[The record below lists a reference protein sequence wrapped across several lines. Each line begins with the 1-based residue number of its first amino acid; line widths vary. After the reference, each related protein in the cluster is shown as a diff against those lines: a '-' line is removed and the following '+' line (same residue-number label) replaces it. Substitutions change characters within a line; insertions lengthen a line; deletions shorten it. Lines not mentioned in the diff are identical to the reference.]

1 MKILERPTLEEVIEH
16 FKGVEVVECLADGLD
31 YSITGGE
38 WIAVIDCFWLDL
50 TSGEIAKIWNDSQG
64 YAKIIK

>member
-16 FKGVEVVECLADGLD
+16 FKGVEVVKCLSDGLH
-31 YSITGGE
+31 YNI
-38 WIAVIDCFWLDL
+38 IAGDIEFDIGCYWMDLLD
-50 TSGEIAKIWNDSQG
+50 EVVAIWNDSQG